1 MARDIDD
8 EDLVDDDDADDPD
21 DAEDTLSLAALGA
34 QLRLLG
40 ATVVALLLAGPSLID
55 VVYGRQDL
63 ETAAWRFLLVFLGA
77 RVAASIVWGVYASC
91 RRQQDEAARRAMLE
105 SIGKTRQSN

>member
-8 EDLVDDDDADDPD
+8 EDLLD
-21 DAEDTLSLAALGA
+21 EDEDEGISLAALGA
-34 QLRLLG
+34 HLRLLG
-40 ATVVALLLAGPSLID
+40 STVVALLLAGPALID

-77 RVAASIVWGVYASC
+77 RVAASIVWNVYAAY
-91 RRQQDEAARRAMLE
+91 RRQQDENIRRAMLE
-105 SIGKTRQSN
+105 SIEQPRQSN